1 MAINAFKPQPKS
13 VGRLTGIEW
22 TRHAGV
28 RMSAGMI
35 QIYHVTLL
43 VECINKCVLS
53 PVCDSFNFRS
63 TDKSCQLVRHV
74 NELTV
79 NSADIVQDAKSE
91 WWSMSFT
98 VVL

>member
-1 MAINAFKPQPKS
+1 
-13 VGRLTGIEW
+13 
-22 TRHAGV
+22 
-28 RMSAGMI
+28 
-35 QIYHVTLL
+35 
-43 VECINKCVLS
+43 VLS

-74 NELTV
+74 DELTV

>member
-1 MAINAFKPQPKS
+1 
-13 VGRLTGIEW
+13 
-22 TRHAGV
+22 
-28 RMSAGMI
+28 MSTGMI
-35 QIYHVTLL
+35 QSDHVTLL

-74 NELTV
+74 DELTV
-79 NSADIVQDAKSE
+79 NSADIVQDAQSE